1 MSFLINNYF
10 HVYLLIYIINS
21 YIFTNCFDFPILDL
35 NNKELIELKRRC
47 RADKIAGLSLSRITY
62 LSIAHESEPDPE
74 QALEAELLHT
84 ELLITPE
91 SSPDERMAL
100 QLGKK
105 LAQVLGSSSASPTPT
120 PPGSLA
126 EANMM
131 PVGVAA
137 GSVAI
142 ATPRV
147 DSPLG
152 NGGELFNISK
162 AKKVE
167 LQNLSSR
174 FTAAVSPASTPTNLT
189 DVGVAATGES
199 PVLAF
204 VHLFAHFTFTFRA
217 ESWRH

>member
-1 MSFLINNYF
+1 ML
-10 HVYLLIYIINS
+10 
-21 YIFTNCFDFPILDL
+21 
-35 NNKELIELKRRC
+35 ELKRRC
-47 RADKIAGLSLSRITY
+47 RADKIANLSLSRITY
-62 LSIAHESEPDPE
+62 LSIAHELEPETE

-105 LAQVLGSSSASPTPT
+105 LAQVLGSSSASPTP
-120 PPGSLA
+120 PAQLG

-131 PVGVAA
+131 PVGVAT
-137 GSVAI
+137 GSVTI

-152 NGGELFNISK
+152 NGGDLFNISK

-174 FTAAVSPASTPTNLT
+174 FTAAVNPATPPTNLT
-189 DVGVAATGES
+189 DVGVAATGEFPFALRAFICS
-199 PVLAF
+199 FHIPGRGLAAF
-204 VHLFAHFTFTFRA
+204 EVT
-217 ESWRH
+217 